1 MHLLANHRRFQG
13 AAGHID
19 QHALAELDRVKIT
32 AVVVQGAFRP
42 GTGTDVIE
50 KHARHL
56 AFGDAAQVFN
66 ASHFTEIAWH
76 KFSCEFNKME
86 RGYESG
92 QSVVF
97 TDYHLQQV
105 TGYAGEIA

>member
-1 MHLLANHRRFQG
+1 MHFLANHRRFQG
-13 AAGHID
+13 AAGHIN
-19 QHALAELDRVKIT
+19 QYTLAELDRVKIA

-50 KHARHL
+50 KHTRHL

-66 ASHFTEIAWH
+66 ASHFAKIAGH
-76 KFSCEFNKME
+76 GFSCEFNKLE
-86 RGYESG
+86 RGYKYG
-92 QSVVF
+92 QSIVF
-97 TDYHLQQV
+97 INYHLRKV